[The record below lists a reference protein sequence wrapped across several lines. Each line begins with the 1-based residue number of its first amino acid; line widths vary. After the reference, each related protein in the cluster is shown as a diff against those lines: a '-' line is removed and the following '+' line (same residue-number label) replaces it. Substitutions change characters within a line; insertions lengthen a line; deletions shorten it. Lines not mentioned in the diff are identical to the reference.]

1 MKTGSKKILAIGIA
15 LMILLSFSSGS
26 LAAAGRVSA
35 PEINFTDLGQAA
47 WAQKNIIKMK
57 IRGIV
62 AGYSDGTFRPNAQVL
77 QAEAVIMAL
86 REMGAVTESGSDSSV
101 VLPKEFGEDIPA
113 WAKESV
119 AAAWRRG
126 LIKPGENNFK
136 WNSPANRAWTARL
149 AIRMAGL
156 EQQALGESSQLS
168 FSDNTS
174 IPAWARGYVSF
185 VVSKGIMVGYKD
197 GTFQPNRALTRA
209 EIATVLAKSEKYMN
223 LADVRRGTI
232 DDINVD
238 NIIIFDSSD
247 NLFRIYIAD
256 RAWIYKGDVTAP
268 FEDLEEGD
276 VVSISL
282 IDSNVAGFV
291 DIESGTGDTGQ
302 NEQSRDI
309 VIGEV
314 VSVNTDNDQIRIEDK
329 DGLRT
334 TYDVTSDADFVIDGH
349 SNPDLG
355 DIEVGDEVV
364 LRLEN
369 GEANRIEVLSGSNT
383 DTVTGEVVTV
393 DIAKDEIRIEDE
405 DGVRKTYD
413 VTSDADFIVDGHSNP
428 DLGDIEVGDDVELRL
443 KNGDADRIE
452 VLTGSSDFIIGELY
466 SVSTSNETIRVKDRE
481 GHRTTY
487 DVKSNADIEVSGD
500 NNADLGD
507 LDTGN
512 PVKII
517 IVNDEVTDIVQGTML
532 EGNIRS
538 RSTSSDT
545 VRFESSDGD
554 TDTYDV
560 NPDAIIEYDNE
571 SLDLSDLNIGD
582 EVELYT
588 FYDDDEV
595 YQIIVTDQA

>member
-1 MKTGSKKILAIGIA
+1 MPMKTGSKKILAIGIA

-174 IPAWARGYVSF
+174 IPAWARAYVSF

-291 DIESGTGDTGQ
+291 DIDYAAGDTGQ
-302 NEQSRDI
+302 NKPDGDY
-309 VIGEV
+309 VTGTV
-314 VSVNTDNDQIRIEDK
+314 VKVNTDKDEIRIEDK
-329 DGLRT
+329 NGIRA
-334 TYDVTSDADFVIDGH
+334 TYDVASDADFIIDGH
-349 SNPDLG
+349 SNPDLS
-355 DIEVGDEVV
+355 DVEVDDEVE
-364 LRLEN
+364 LYLED
-369 GEANRIEVLSGSNT
+369 GDVTLIEVLEDSGDFVVGVLYSKNT
-383 DTVTGEVVTV
+383 D
-393 DIAKDEIRIEDE
+393 
-405 DGVRKTYD
+405 
-413 VTSDADFIVDGHSNP
+413 N
-428 DLGDIEVGDDVELRL
+428 L
-443 KNGDADRIE
+443 
-452 VLTGSSDFIIGELY
+452 
-466 SVSTSNETIRVKDRE
+466 TIRVEDYGGK
-481 GHRTTY
+481 RTTY
-487 DVKSNADIEVSGD
+487 TVKSTADITIGS
-500 NNADLGD
+500 NSNALFED

-512 PVKII
+512 PMKLTIEE
-517 IVNDEVTDIVQGTML
+517 NKVTDIVQGTMRQ
-532 EGNIRS
+532 GTIRS
-538 RSTSSDT
+538 RSTSRNEI
-545 VRFESSDGD
+545 VFKRSSGS
-554 TDTYDV
+554 TTTYDV
-560 NPDAIIEYDNE
+560 NPDAIIEYNNRALNLGDLE
-571 SLDLSDLNIGD
+571 SGD
-582 EVELYT
+582 EVNIYIFDNDL
-588 FYDDDEV
+588 
-595 YQIIVTDQA
+595 YQIIVTARP